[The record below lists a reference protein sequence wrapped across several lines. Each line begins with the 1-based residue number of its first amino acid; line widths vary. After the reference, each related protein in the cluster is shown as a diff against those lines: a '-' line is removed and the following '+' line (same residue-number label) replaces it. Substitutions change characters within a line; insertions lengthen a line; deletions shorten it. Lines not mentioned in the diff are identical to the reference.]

1 MKKYFFLT
9 MLLLFSIVFVSKV
22 SAQNNAF
29 SSGTIGINAGLGFG
43 SNTWGNGFMPT
54 FNLAGDYAIKDVIN
68 DGGSI
73 SLGAFFGIGGN
84 KSENNFRLGV
94 RGALHYTFVD
104 KLDTYGGIAM
114 GVKHSKGKENDP
126 SNGYGSLLG
135 GWDDDDEGGKETH
148 FTFIPIFAG
157 ARYMFTDQ
165 FGAYSEFAISKFA
178 YLQIG
183 VSVLF

>member
-1 MKKYFFLT
+1 MKKVTFVILTALIAFF
-9 MLLLFSIVFVSKV
+9 VGNV
-22 SAQNNAF
+22 SAQSNAF
-29 SSGTIGINAGLGFG
+29 PKGKIGVNAGFGFG
-43 SNTWGNGFMPT
+43 ANTWGAGFMPT

-114 GVKHSKGKENDP
+114 GLKHSKGKVNDS
-126 SNGYGSLLG
+126 SNGYGSLLA

-165 FGAYSEFAISKFA
+165 LGAFSEVAISKFA
-178 YLQIG
+178 YFQIG
-183 VSVLF
+183 LSVMF

>member
-1 MKKYFFLT
+1 

-114 GVKHSKGKENDP
+114 GVKHSKGKDNDP

-165 FGAYSEFAISKFA
+165 FGAYSEVAISKFA

>member
-1 MKKYFFLT
+1 

-29 SSGTIGINAGLGFG
+29 SSGTIGINTGLGFG

-114 GVKHSKGKENDP
+114 GVKHSKGKDNDP
-126 SNGYGSLLG
+126 SNGNGSLLG

-165 FGAYSEFAISKFA
+165 FGAYSEVAISKFA

>member
-1 MKKYFFLT
+1 
-9 MLLLFSIVFVSKV
+9 V
-22 SAQNNAF
+22 SAQSNAF
-29 SSGTIGINAGLGFG
+29 PKGKIGVNAGFGFG
-43 SNTWGNGFMPT
+43 NNTWGNGFMPT

-114 GVKHSKGKENDP
+114 GLKHSKGKGNDS
-126 SNGYGSLLG
+126 SNGYGSLM
-135 GWDDDDEGGKETH
+135 DEDSKETH
-148 FTFIPIFAG
+148 FSFIPIFAG

-165 FGAYSEFAISKFA
+165 LGAYSEIAISKFA
-178 YLQIG
+178 YFQIG
-183 VSVLF
+183 LSVMF

>member
-165 FGAYSEFAISKFA
+165 FGAYSEVAISKFA